1 MKKVN
6 KMKNDFGSIS
16 RLSEK
21 CRKCPY
27 VKTCNHK
34 EMEALAYLMPATDS
48 ILQPV
53 IQPMMKKK
61 DLRNIKIDENTTV
74 TIDLEG
80 LKEQMKKDFY
90 RKVGIGVMN
99 NAS

>member
-1 MKKVN
+1 
-6 KMKNDFGSIS
+6 MKNDFGSIS

-27 VKTCNHK
+27 VKTCN
-34 EMEALAYLMPATDS
+34 
-48 ILQPV
+48 Q
-53 IQPMMKKK
+53 
-61 DLRNIKIDENTTV
+61 
-74 TIDLEG
+74 G

-90 RKVGIGVMN
+90 RKVGIGVIK

>member
-1 MKKVN
+1 
-6 KMKNDFGSIS
+6 MKNDFGSIS

-61 DLRNIKIDENTTV
+61 DLRNIKTV
-74 TIDLEG
+74 SYTHLARSRTG
-80 LKEQMKKDFY
+80 TK
-90 RKVGIGVMN
+90 RKLP
-99 NAS
+99 SS